1 MTTTLKK
8 PYGVYFLATL
18 FILAP
23 LGNILISFSGAGIEN
38 WYQPQIFYSLMKTI
52 TAIDWAWL
60 SLLIITGVFL
70 FKPHKL
76 SWSLAIVTLLIVLC
90 ITAFRVFQ
98 ADTNSIEPH
107 FLKVF
112 SLLSV
117 IITLGV
123 LVIAFYFRFPYLDR
137 RTEWLSDKTSD
148 DRRGDKDRES
158 KGRRK
163 S

>member
-8 PYGVYFLATL
+8 PYGIYFLATL

-38 WYQPQIFYSLMKTI
+38 WYQPQIFYSLMRTI

-76 SWSLAIVTLLIVLC
+76 SWSLAIVTLLIVLG

-107 FLKVF
+107 FLKIF

-148 DRRGDKDRES
+148 DRRGDEARES

>member
-8 PYGVYFLATL
+8 PYGIYFLATL

-23 LGNILISFSGAGIEN
+23 LGNIFISFSGAGIEN
-38 WYQPQIFYSLMKTI
+38 WYQPQIFYSLMRTI

-107 FLKVF
+107 FLKIF